1 MIIGVG
7 SVYLMLWVKFLQI
20 HLQPIVE
27 KEVADSQCGFSAIV
41 DALNDFLC
49 TSTNRKGY

>member
-1 MIIGVG
+1 VG
-7 SVYLMLWVKFLQI
+7 KVSANTVQQ